1 MRMLVAGGWAGETVA
16 DDSRIIHMIIAIC
29 RSPVTKIPILSCMK
43 PRLRAADALDAL
55 ALAPRP
61 APHLL
66 PRADALVTRAV
77 RPLGPTSLPS
87 TLSSLAAPS
96 GVSRSWRVS
105 LLWLLCPQVK
115 AGSIFDNILVC
126 DDPDFAK
133 AEAEKNIVPLQEK
146 EKEMKKKVD
155 DEEAETR
162 RKEEVCVPWLPRR

>member
-1 MRMLVAGGWAGETVA
+1 MPIPSDEDTYPKLYEATVA
-16 DDSRIIHMIIAIC
+16 SGWR
-29 RSPVTKIPILSCMK
+29 
-43 PRLRAADALDAL
+43 PRR
-55 ALAPRP
+55 PRP
-61 APHLL
+61 RTAPCPHLL